1 MKLIIANKNY
11 STWSLRGWLV
21 LRGFDIDFEEV
32 DLDLFTDAFYTEV
45 GKHSGAGKVPVL
57 VDGDVAVWDS
67 LAICEYV
74 NEQYL
79 NGKGWPEG
87 VAQRAK
93 ARTLSAEMHSGFTTL
108 RGEMP
113 MNIRARRNVSASDA
127 CLKDIARIDEI
138 WTEQMAQFGD
148 KGGWLFGDFSIA
160 DVMYA
165 PVALRFLT
173 YGVSVSAEAQ
183 RYMEKVLGSVA
194 MKQWI
199 QESKLN
205 TVVVPQGEVGTDVA
219 E

>member
-21 LRGFDIDFEEV
+21 LRGFDFDFEEV
-32 DLDLFTDAFYTEV
+32 VLDLFTDAFYTEV
-45 GKHSGAGKVPVL
+45 GKHPGAGKVPVL

-79 NGKGWPEG
+79 NGKGWPED
-87 VAQRAK
+87 VARRAK
-93 ARTLSAEMHSGFTTL
+93 ARALSAEMHSGFTAL
-108 RGEMP
+108 REEMP
-113 MNIRARRNVSASDA
+113 MNIRGRRNVSASEA
-127 CLKDIARIDEI
+127 CLKDIARIDAI

-173 YGVSVSAEAQ
+173 YGVSVSAKAQ
-183 RYMEKVLGSVA
+183 RYMEKVLDDA
-194 MKQWI
+194 TMNQWI
-199 QESKLN
+199 EESKLN
-205 TVVVPQGEVGTDVA
+205 TVVVPQGEAGEEITV
-219 E
+219 

>member
-21 LRGFDIDFEEV
+21 LRDFDIDFEEV

-45 GKHSGAGKVPVL
+45 GKYSGAGKVPVL

-79 NGKGWPEG
+79 NGKGWPED
-87 VAQRAK
+87 VAHRAK
-93 ARTLSAEMHSGFTTL
+93 ARALSAEMHSGFTAL

-113 MNIRARRNVSASDA
+113 MNIRGRRNISASEA
-127 CLKDIARIDEI
+127 CLKDIARIDAI

-165 PVALRFLT
+165 PVALRFLS

-183 RYMEKVLGSVA
+183 RYMDKVLGDAA

-199 QESKLN
+199 EESKLN
-205 TVVVPQGEVGTDVA
+205 TVVVPQGEAGEEITG
-219 E
+219 